1 MATKKSTKSGA
12 AVPSGDVPVN
22 KTYKLFINGQF
33 PRTESGRYVVV
44 NGADGQFLA
53 NVCVA
58 SRKDFRN
65 AAVAARA
72 AQQAWQDRSA
82 YNRSQIVYRIAE
94 MLQQK
99 EALFTHEMFQMGYSR
114 QRAKKEFDA
123 AVNLIVH
130 YAGWCDKY
138 VQVYS
143 SVNPVASSHFNFSV
157 PEPTGLVAAMAAN
170 STALIGLIQAI
181 IPPVC
186 GGNSVVALASES
198 YPLCAVTIGEVL
210 ATSDL
215 PAGVINILTGKR
227 SELGRHFASH
237 MDVNAM
243 TMWDASLSDRMELV
257 PLSAEN
263 VKRTFFYESK
273 EIVAGSPDFIMDLQE
288 IKTTWHPIEVITGSK
303 SGY

>member
-1 MATKKSTKSGA
+1 MAIKKPTKKGA
-12 AVPSGDVPVN
+12 VLTSGDVVVQ

-33 PRTESGRYVVV
+33 PRTESGRYAMVQ
-44 NGADGQFLA
+44 GADGNFLA

-65 AAVAARA
+65 AVVAARN

-82 YNRSQIVYRIAE
+82 YNRSQIVYRMAE

-99 EALFTHEMFQMGYSR
+99 EALFTHEMYQMGYSA

-138 VQVYS
+138 MQVYS
-143 SVNPVASSHFNFSV
+143 AVNPVASSHFNFSV
-157 PEPTGLVAAMAAN
+157 PEPTGLVVSIASN

-181 IPPVC
+181 VPPIC
-186 GGNSVVALASES
+186 GGNTVVVLASES
-198 YPLCAVTIGEVL
+198 YPLCAVSFGEIL

-215 PAGVINILTGKR
+215 PAGVINVLTGKR
-227 SELGRHFASH
+227 SELGHHFASH
-237 MDVNAM
+237 MDVNAL
-243 TMWDASLSDRMELV
+243 TMWDASLSERMEYV
-257 PLSAEN
+257 QQAAEN
-263 VKRTFFYESK
+263 VKRTSFYETK
-273 EIVAGSPDFIMDLQE
+273 QNETGTPDLIMDLQE